1 VRSARALAAGL
12 LVAASLPP
20 WGWWPLALVGIAV
33 FETALGGADSTDP
46 PSRRTLFW
54 RGWLFGL
61 GWLAPG
67 MAWMW
72 FLTAPGYVVA
82 TALFAAFHGAA
93 AALAPTG
100 NWRVIGRPAAHTI
113 AEALRMVIP
122 FGGVPLATLGISQ
135 VAGPLAAL
143 GRVGGVLLITWATFQ
158 IGFALAGPAPTAP
171 TRSRA
176 DRSLTAPHGVF
187 ALAAVLVILLVSFVA
202 PQGNSTATTI
212 TVAAVQGGGPQG
224 TRAIYT
230 DDQVVIDRHI
240 EASRR
245 IPDDAGRTGD
255 VDLVMWPENVIDVD
269 GIPFEGSPAHDQ
281 VAAEAARIGAPFS
294 VGITEDSGGDGFTNA
309 QVIVTPDG
317 DIVSRYDKVR
327 RVPFGEYMPLRDIL
341 AAVGAPVELVP
352 RDAVAGTQPAVLTA
366 PIEGVGDVDMGVVI
380 SWEVFFGGRAREGVE
395 AGGSFI
401 TNPTNGS
408 SYTWT
413 ILQTQQVASS
423 RLRAIE
429 TGRAVVQV
437 SPTGFSAFVDPDGT
451 VHDRTAV
458 SEETVITRDLDLR
471 DGLTWY
477 VRLGEYPWVAA
488 MFALF
493 ALSWAG
499 ATGRLRPLTDL
510 RSRASLR
517 SRSSR

>member
-1 VRSARALAAGL
+1 VKSARALAAGL

-20 WGWWPLALVGIAV
+20 WGWWPLALVGIAL
-33 FETALGGADSTDP
+33 FETALGGAPTGDA

-54 RGWLFGL
+54 RGWLFGV

-100 NWRVIGRPAAHTI
+100 HWRVIGRPAAHTI
-113 AEALRMVIP
+113 AEALRMVVP
-122 FGGVPLATLGISQ
+122 FGGVPLATLGVSQ
-135 VAGPLAAL
+135 VAGPLASL

-176 DRSLTAPHGVF
+176 DRSLTAPHGVI
-187 ALAAVLVILLVSFVA
+187 ALGAVLALVLVSLVA
-202 PQGNSTATTI
+202 PRGSGTGTTI

-230 DDQVVIDRHI
+230 DDQVVIDRHL
-240 EASRR
+240 EASRT
-245 IPDDAGRTGD
+245 IPDDAGRSGAI
-255 VDLVMWPENVIDVD
+255 DLVVWPENVIDVD
-269 GIPFEGSPAHDQ
+269 GIPFEGSPAHAQ
-281 VAAEAARIGAPFS
+281 VVAEAERIGAPFS
-294 VGITEDSGGDGFTNA
+294 VGITEDSGADGFTNA
-309 QVIVTPDG
+309 QVVVTPEG
-317 DIVSRYDKVR
+317 EITSRYDKVR
-327 RVPFGEYMPLRDIL
+327 RVPFGEYMPLRGVL
-341 AAVGAPVELVP
+341 EALGAPVELVP
-352 RDAVAGTQPAVLTA
+352 RDAVAGSEPGVLTA

-429 TGRAVVQV
+429 TGRSVVQV
-437 SPTGFSAFVDPDGT
+437 SPTGFSAFVDPDGS
-451 VHDRTAV
+451 VHDRTSV
-458 SEETVITRDLDLR
+458 SEQAVIVRDIELR

-477 VRLGEYPWVAA
+477 VRLGEYPWVLA
-488 MFALF
+488 MLALLG
-493 ALSWAG
+493 LSWAG
-499 ATGRLRPLTDL
+499 ATGRLR
-510 RSRASLR
+510 SRTTTR
-517 SRSSR
+517 SRS

>member
-1 VRSARALAAGL
+1 M
-12 LVAASLPP
+12 
-20 WGWWPLALVGIAV
+20 
-33 FETALGGADSTDP
+33 
-46 PSRRTLFW
+46 
-54 RGWLFGL
+54 FGL

-93 AALAPTG
+93 AAFAPTG
-100 NWRVIGRPAAHTI
+100 HWRVIGRPAAHTL
-113 AEALRMVIP
+113 AEALRMVMP
-122 FGGVPLATLGISQ
+122 FGGVPLATLGIGQ
-135 VAGPLAAL
+135 VAGPLASL
-143 GRVGGVLLITWATFQ
+143 GRVGGVLLITWATLQ
-158 IGFALAGPAPTAP
+158 IGFALAGPAPTVP

-176 DRSLTAPHGVF
+176 DRSLTAPHGVI
-187 ALAAVLVILLVSFVA
+187 ALAAVALIVVVSLVA
-202 PQGNSTATTI
+202 PRGSDTGTTI

-240 EASRR
+240 AASRT
-245 IPDDAGRTGD
+245 IPDDAGRNGTI
-255 VDLVMWPENVIDVD
+255 DLVVWPENVIDVD
-269 GIPFEGSPAHDQ
+269 GMPFDGSPAHAQ
-281 VAAEAARIGAPFS
+281 ISAEAERIGAPFS
-294 VGITEDSGGDGFTNA
+294 VGITEDSGDDGFTNA
-309 QVIVTPDG
+309 QVVVSPEG

-327 RVPFGEYMPLRDIL
+327 RVPFGEYMPLRGALDAI
-341 AAVGAPVELVP
+341 GAPVELVP
-352 RDAVAGTQPAVLTA
+352 RDAVPGAAPGLLTA
-366 PIEGVGDVDMGVVI
+366 PIAGVGDVDMGVVI

-429 TGRAVVQV
+429 TGRSVVQV

-458 SEETVITRDLDLR
+458 SEQAVIVRDIALR
-471 DGLTWY
+471 DGSTWY
-477 VRLGEYPWVAA
+477 VRLGEHPWVLA
-488 MFALF
+488 MIVLLG
-493 ALSWAG
+493 LSWAG
-499 ATGRLRPLTDL
+499 ATGRLG
-510 RSRASLR
+510 RATTR
-517 SRSSR
+517 